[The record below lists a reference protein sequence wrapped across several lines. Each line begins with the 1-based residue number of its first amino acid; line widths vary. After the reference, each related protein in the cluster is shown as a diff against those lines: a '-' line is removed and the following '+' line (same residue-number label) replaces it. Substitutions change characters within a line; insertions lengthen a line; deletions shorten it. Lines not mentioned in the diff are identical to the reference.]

1 MGVEASIVSMVLLKL
16 LVEAAEEQVVRVL
29 MMAAEVVEGLEL
41 LWKVCER
48 QLAVEVV
55 SILLVVVEGLLGE

>member
-16 LVEAAEEQVVRVL
+16 LVEAAEEKVVRVL